1 MSFVEKLRE
10 AAASVQRP
18 RHPWEDRLRGL
29 RGTTGYDGVER
40 VTTQAVLDRLEI
52 PQRARNPATYLELAR
67 SHARARMEPDPRP
80 GSDAGRLQGAGS
92 GLCANAL
99 NLVLECAPSV
109 DMFRRPIDH
118 LPGVL
123 ESVDSH

>member
-1 MSFVEKLRE
+1 MSFVQMLRE

-52 PQRARNPATYLELAR
+52 PQRARNSATYLELAR
-67 SHARARMEPDPRP
+67 TMRALGWSPIRVRGLTRGGFREQVRGYARMR
-80 GSDAGRLQGAGS
+80 
-92 GLCANAL
+92 
-99 NLVLECAPSV
+99 
-109 DMFRRPIDH
+109 
-118 LPGVL
+118 
-123 ESVDSH
+123 